1 MVSSKSLTPPL
12 ASAMDVSNPSPLPD
26 LSIVVPAHNEEG
38 NIEETIIA
46 IMHEVN
52 RLKVSTEIIVVDDGS
67 SDDTFNIS
75 SGLGMRFP
83 VTALRLSR
91 NFGKEQAISAGLMA
105 STGKIVAIIDADLQ
119 EPISYLEE
127 MLEHLKNGYEMVYA
141 VRGNRDDE
149 SLRKRVFTKTFYKLL
164 TMGSDVIIP
173 HDARDFRVMNRNVV
187 DALCDLPERNRFMK
201 GLYGWIGFKTKS
213 VSIEMKQRSS
223 GRSKFGFSALFRLA
237 LTGITSFTDFPLRVW
252 TGIGS
257 ALALLSILYGLWIFA
272 KTIIW
277 GVDTPGFAT
286 ITVAIFFLG
295 GIQLISIGVI
305 GEYLARVFT
314 EVKGRPGF
322 IVAQVS
328 RPKKL
333 DK

>member
-1 MVSSKSLTPPL
+1 MTTVKTRDPILDST
-12 ASAMDVSNPSPLPD
+12 SAIGGSAALPD
-26 LSIVVPAHNEEG
+26 LTIVVPAHNEDG
-38 NIEETIIA
+38 NIEQTIHA
-46 IMHEVN
+46 IMAEVI
-52 RLKVSTEIIVVDDGS
+52 RLNVSTEIIVVDDGS
-67 SDDTFNIS
+67 TDDTFATS
-75 SGLGMRFP
+75 SKMGKHFP
-83 VTALRLSR
+83 VSVLRLSR
-91 NFGKEQAISAGLMA
+91 NLGKEHAISAGLMA

-127 MLEHLKNGYEMVYA
+127 MLDLLKNDYEMVYA

-149 SLRKRVFTKTFYKLL
+149 SVPKRLFTKAFYKLL
-164 TMGSDVIIP
+164 SMGSDVVIP
-173 HDARDFRVMNRNVV
+173 QDARDFRVMNRNVV
-187 DALCDLPERNRFMK
+187 DALCALPERNRFMK
-201 GLYGWIGFKTKS
+201 GLYGWIGFKTKA
-213 VSIEMKQRSS
+213 VPIEMKQRASGDSS
-223 GRSKFGFSALFRLA
+223 FGLKSLFKLA
-237 LTGITSFTDFPLRVW
+237 MTGITSFTNFPLRVW

-257 ALALLSILYGLWIFA
+257 ALALLSIFYGLWIFA

-322 IVAQVS
+322 IIAEIS
-328 RPKKL
+328 RPKNQ
-333 DK
+333 DD